1 MTYITD
7 INPNDPA
14 FNSPAGQGDD
24 QIRALKADIQQS
36 LPAIAGAVTLT
47 HTEINALP
55 SDIALKAPLASPALT
70 GTATLNGSA
79 LTTASDA
86 ASLAPLASP
95 AFTGN
100 PTGPTPITS
109 DNDTSLATTAYVKA
123 NMALKADLAGLNTQ
137 VFDVAS
143 PTADDQAIRR
153 DTYATSTTGGT
164 IKSRLVG
171 TILYTSDN
179 GTNP

>member
-100 PTGPTPITS
+100 PTGPTPSTS

-153 DTYATSTTGGT
+153 DTYGTQTTGGT
-164 IKSRLVG
+164 VKIWVTGGDTLN
-171 TILYTSDN
+171 IATS
-179 GTNP
+179 